1 MRDYAK
7 VSPQFWTGATGKSLR
22 GDPEAVI
29 VAMYLMTSPH
39 ANMIGLYHLPILYIA
54 HETGLSIEGASK
66 GLRRCIEGGF
76 CSYDE
81 ASEHVFVHE
90 MARFQIGEALDV
102 KDKRCKGVDNELE
115 KAPEGA
121 LQQAFR
127 EKYASAFHL
136 APSKGLPRGKQAPT
150 KPRAGTGAGAGK
162 STRGK
167 RAQTPLPENFAVS
180 DRVKT
185 WAAGKGFDRL
195 DDHLESFR
203 AKCQAK
209 GYAYA
214 DWDSAFMEAI
224 REDWAKLRQMN
235 GANGHTPPVVGT
247 PRQRR
252 ELGT

>member
-1 MRDYAK
+1 MAAEHWFRWHHGTVTDPKWRVIASRC
-7 VSPQFWTGATGKSLR
+7 VTCVTVGHVIAVWAAMVENASQATPR
-22 GDPEAVI
+22 GHLSGWDDEDIAVC
-29 VAMYLMTSPH
+29 L
-39 ANMIGLYHLPILYIA
+39 G
-54 HETGLSIEGASK
+54 
-66 GLRRCIEGGF
+66 
-76 CSYDE
+76 
-81 ASEHVFVHE
+81 
-90 MARFQIGEALDV
+90 FQIDQVAEIRQAMQGKVLDGETLSGWG
-102 KDKRCKGVDNELE
+102 KRQPNREDNSTERTREWRERQRQDGAEMKRMVTHGDTTKRSVTPETETETE
-115 KAPEGA
+115 KK
-121 LQQAFR
+121 R
-127 EKYASAFHL
+127 
-136 APSKGLPRGKQAPT
+136 
-150 KPRAGTGAGAGK
+150 
-162 STRGK
+162 TRGK

-235 GANGHTPPVVGT
+235 GANGHAPPVVGT